1 MDGLLNFSMAFLLL
15 AFAVLVIMG
24 KADFMMVKYRLAMKN
39 RRLTLAKY
47 CKYDKKRARPFLAL
61 ALFAIAVFL
70 VLEYIFRPLPEYCTI
85 LAVVFLLN
93 VLILME
99 LKCRK
104 KL

>member
-24 KADFMMVKYRLAMKN
+24 KADFLMVKYKLAIKN
-39 RRLTLAKY
+39 RRLTVVKY
-47 CKYDKKRARPFLAL
+47 CKYDEKRTRPFFAL
-61 ALFAIAVFL
+61 VLFIIAVFL
-70 VLEYIFRPLPEYCTI
+70 VLEYIFRPLPEYYAI
-85 LAVVFLLN
+85 VVVASLLI
-93 VLILME
+93 VLIFME